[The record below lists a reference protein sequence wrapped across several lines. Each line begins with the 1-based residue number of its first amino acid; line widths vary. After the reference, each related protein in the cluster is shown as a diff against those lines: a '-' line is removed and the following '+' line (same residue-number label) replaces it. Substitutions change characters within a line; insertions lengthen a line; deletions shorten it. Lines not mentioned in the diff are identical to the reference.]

1 MRIGNVRPGA
11 DLEIDQQN
19 LDGLLKS
26 PEVPKVIMRESLGIS
41 GLLPPR
47 VLPPELQER
56 RILQEFVSLTDSMAK
71 FLLLSDLYDRSVH
84 LYYFIVCRNFAK
96 LAPYIYTRMQAP
108 TASSSTSG
116 TARSAVYNIPQS
128 NAATA
133 TKSQPT
139 GPYKTYPLQQSQ
151 MEAIFQAQEIQELM
165 ALALPIGKLALYC
178 AAAGCD
184 PRLTLPAQIDVG
196 TRNKPPRE
204 HELYL
209 GLNRDREI
217 GESYYSFVEE
227 VILSINKRWPKA
239 QIQFEDFGF
248 ENAFELLSR
257 WRNRLLS
264 FNDDIQG
271 TGAVALSA
279 IICACRARASALEK
293 KIKTTY
299 SSANH
304 I

>member
-1 MRIGNVRPGA
+1 
-11 DLEIDQQN
+11 
-19 LDGLLKS
+19 
-26 PEVPKVIMRESLGIS
+26 
-41 GLLPPR
+41 
-47 VLPPELQER
+47 
-56 RILQEFVSLTDSMAK
+56 
-71 FLLLSDLYDRSVH
+71 
-84 LYYFIVCRNFAK
+84 
-96 LAPYIYTRMQAP
+96 
-108 TASSSTSG
+108 
-116 TARSAVYNIPQS
+116 
-128 NAATA
+128 
-133 TKSQPT
+133 
-139 GPYKTYPLQQSQ
+139 
-151 MEAIFQAQEIQELM
+151 M

-264 FNDDIQG
+264 FNDDI
-271 TGAVALSA
+271 
-279 IICACRARASALEK
+279 
-293 KIKTTY
+293 
-299 SSANH
+299 
-304 I
+304 